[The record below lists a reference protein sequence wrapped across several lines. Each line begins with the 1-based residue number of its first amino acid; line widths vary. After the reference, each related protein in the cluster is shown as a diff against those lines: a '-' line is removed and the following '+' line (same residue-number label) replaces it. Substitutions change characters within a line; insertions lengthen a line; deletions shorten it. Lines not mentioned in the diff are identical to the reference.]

1 MCVARAH
8 RVLVCGHDGDLQYEN
23 ARAYAGRVY
32 WPESARGYAAS
43 VTLNIYSA
51 RTATDEDSSWF
62 EDGREKV
69 ATLMIWSG
77 EVCVV
82 RVYLHS
88 LVLLSVML
96 ACLCSS
102 ACALCCRSPMLF
114 FIDRLCSVQLHG
126 IITLLASC
134 GAGEQSG
141 G

>member
-32 WPESARGYAAS
+32 WPESARGHTAS
-43 VTLNIYSA
+43 VTLNIYST

-62 EDGREKV
+62 ADGADREKV

-82 RVYLHS
+82 RVSLHS
-88 LVLLSVML
+88 LVLLSVN
-96 ACLCSS
+96 ACLFTPIRMRAVLSISDAFFHRPFVLNPIAPHYDS
-102 ACALCCRSPMLF
+102 AGFVR
-114 FIDRLCSVQLHG
+114 RR
-126 IITLLASC
+126 
-134 GAGEQSG
+134 
-141 G
+141 